1 VRSVVRVV
9 IAGLALACPLAAACG
24 SRTGLL
30 VPGTKTEADAS
41 LEDSPADAPL
51 DVLDALDAPEDVQD
65 ASFPDVPELDICP
78 DAGSTLIYVITQQ
91 SDLYSFY
98 PPTLEF
104 RFIGSIACPQTTS
117 EPFSMAV
124 DRQGIGY
131 SVFNDGTL
139 HRIDMASAACQNTA
153 FTPGQDNFVTFGMGF
168 VANTGDAGE
177 TLYVAEGNVIDNP
190 PRPNS
195 MGFATIDTTSLA
207 LTFVDPFTPPIPG
220 PELTGTGSGQLFG
233 FYTNADG
240 PGSHI
245 VQIDP
250 SSGQLLQNY
259 PLVTGSPDDGYAFA
273 YWGGVFWVFTD
284 PSGGVTT
291 VTRYD
296 PATMNETDVTTM
308 PEGVVGAGVS
318 TCAPQ

>member
-1 VRSVVRVV
+1 VRSVARVLV
-9 IAGLALACPLAAACG
+9 AVVAFAGPFAAACG

-30 VPGTKTEADAS
+30 VPGSRPDAAV
-41 LEDSPADAPL
+41 EDGTADAP
-51 DVLDALDAPEDVQD
+51 DVLDAPEDLEDVED
-65 ASFPDVPELDICP
+65 AGFPDVPMIDICP

-104 RFIGSIACPQTTS
+104 TLIGNISCSSSVNQ
-117 EPFSMAV
+117 PFSMAV

-139 HRIDMASAACQNTA
+139 HRIDMANATCQDTA
-153 FTPGQDNFVTFGMGF
+153 FVPGQDGFVTFGMGF

-177 TLYVAEGNVIDNP
+177 TLFVAEGNVVT

-195 MGFATIDTTSLA
+195 LGLANIDPTTLA
-207 LTFVDPFTPPIPG
+207 FTFVTTFTPPIPG
-220 PELTGTGSGQLFG
+220 PELTGTGAGQLFG
-233 FYTNADG
+233 FYTN
-240 PGSHI
+240 PTSSGSHI

-250 SSGQLLQNY
+250 TSGRILKDY
-259 PLVTGSPDDGYAFA
+259 PLITGMPDDGYAFA
-273 YWGGVFWVFTD
+273 YWGGVFWVFTEGD
-284 PSGGVTT
+284 DESTT

-296 PATMNETDVTTM
+296 PSTMSETNVTTM